1 MPVISRILSV
11 GLRACQIAFAGVVA
25 GIVGSYLHDYHDG
38 NGWPLARLIY
48 IEVVAGISLLLGLLW
63 LLPFSGG
70 FFHWPMDI
78 LLSFAWFASFGL
90 LVEWL
95 GDSTCNGDTFDW
107 NQISFHG
114 FCGRYRSA
122 EAFSF
127 LSAIFWLLSAIVGL
141 WFIHRDGRKKTTV
154 VAPAGEGA

>member
-1 MPVISRILSV
+1 MPVVSRIVSI
-11 GLRACQIAFAGVVA
+11 GLRVCELAFAGVVA
-25 GIVGSYLHDYHDG
+25 GIVGSYLDDYRHG

-48 IEVVAGISLLLGLLW
+48 IEIVAGISLLLGLLW
-63 LLPFSGG
+63 LLPFAGG

-78 LLSFAWFASFGL
+78 ILSFAWFASFGL
-90 LVEWL
+90 LVEWAN
-95 GDSTCNGDTFDW
+95 GTSCDGDTFDW

-127 LSAIFWLLSAIVGL
+127 LSAISWIFSALVGL
-141 WFIHRDGRKKTTV
+141 WFVHRERRKTV
-154 VAPAGEGA
+154 AAAPADGA